1 MKPIKQI
8 SISEEKAQ
16 KLVSKLNAQSI
27 FGSIFADQYPCQY
40 QNDKY
45 TIMILADHYIKYARN

>member
-1 MKPIKQI
+1 MEPIKKI
-8 SISEEKAQ
+8 YISEEKAQ

-27 FGSIFADQYPCQY
+27 YGSIFADKYPYLY

-45 TIMILADHYIKYARN
+45 TVMILADYYIKYARN